1 MPRVSR
7 EPVSLALGGLSAVL
21 ASTCCLGPL
30 LLVSLGFS
38 GAWIGQLTA
47 LEAYRPGFIAVA
59 LVAMF
64 FAYRRIFRP
73 ATDCKPGEICATPR
87 VRKGYRI
94 LFVLVAVL
102 ILVALIYPYVLAWF
116 Y

>member
-1 MPRVSR
+1 MPRLTR
-7 EPVSLALGGLSAVL
+7 GPVPLALGGLTAVL

-38 GAWIGQLTA
+38 GAWIGQLTV
-47 LEAYRPGFIAVA
+47 LEPYRPWFIAVS

-73 ATDCKPGEICATPR
+73 ATDCKPGEICAAPG

-94 LFVLVAVL
+94 TFFLVATL
-102 ILVALIYPYVLAWF
+102 ILIALIYPYVLPLF